1 MHQSFSSKAQS
12 WLVLIVKQNV
22 PFTLRVSFLLVSFLA
37 EYVIFHTWGKEHL
50 FHLFHLSVFSGY
62 NSVQATV
69 DVDQSGF
76 TVMWSPK

>member
-1 MHQSFSSKAQS
+1 MHVSEFSSKAQS

-22 PFTLRVSFLLVSFLA
+22 TFSFLLVSFLA

-69 DVDQSGF
+69 DVVQSGF
-76 TVMWSPK
+76 TVTWTPK

>member
-50 FHLFHLSVFSGY
+50 FHLSVFSGY

-76 TVMWSPK
+76 TVTWTPK